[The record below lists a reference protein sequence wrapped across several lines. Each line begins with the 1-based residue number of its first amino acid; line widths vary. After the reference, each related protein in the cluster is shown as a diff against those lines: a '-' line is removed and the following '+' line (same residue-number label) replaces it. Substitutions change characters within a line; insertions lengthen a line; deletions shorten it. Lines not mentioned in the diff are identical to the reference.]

1 MSRGRKERTP
11 AQLAVLAQAREKA
24 KIVIAERAKLNA
36 LAKEEAVSEDA
47 LPSPPLPP
55 PVEPEPEPEPEDPPP
70 PPTLEHVSQ
79 PENEDEEPRLTRREV
94 GEIIQSQ
101 RPSPKYHYIN
111 GMYIKI
117 KCRQGVRTQHAS
129 EAHEAPDECSDPGE

>member
-1 MSRGRKERTP
+1 MSHGRKERTP

-36 LAKEEAVSEDA
+36 HAKTVAETEPLTEDV
-47 LPSPPLPP
+47 LPP
-55 PVEPEPEPEPEDPPP
+55 PEPEDEAPPEPVLEEVPPPPPEPETEAEEPPP

-94 GEIIQSQ
+94 GE

-117 KCRQGVRTQHAS
+117 K
-129 EAHEAPDECSDPGE
+129 

>member
-36 LAKEEAVSEDA
+36 LAKKEDSEPEDVA
-47 LPSPPLPP
+47 PP
-55 PVEPEPEPEPEDPPP
+55 PEPEAVWEESHPPP
-70 PPTLEHVSQ
+70 PPPPEPVSVS
-79 PENEDEEPRLTRREV
+79 ENEDEEPRLTR
-94 GEIIQSQ
+94 
-101 RPSPKYHYIN
+101 PKYHYIN

-117 KCRQGVRTQHAS
+117 K
-129 EAHEAPDECSDPGE
+129 

>member
-1 MSRGRKERTP
+1 MSQPDPDPDRYKSRGRKERIP
-11 AQLAVLAQAREKA
+11 AQLDVLAQAREKA

-36 LAKEEAVSEDA
+36 LQKTVPSREPVSD
-47 LPSPPLPP
+47 P
-55 PVEPEPEPEPEDPPP
+55 PPP

-94 GEIIQSQ
+94 GE

-117 KCRQGVRTQHAS
+117 K
-129 EAHEAPDECSDPGE
+129 

>member
-1 MSRGRKERTP
+1 MFRGRKERTP

-36 LAKEEAVSEDA
+36 LQKTAPEPVSEEE
-47 LPSPPLPP
+47 SPH
-55 PVEPEPEPEPEDPPP
+55 PEPEPEEP

-79 PENEDEEPRLTRREV
+79 PENEDEDPRLTR
-94 GEIIQSQ
+94 
-101 RPSPKYHYIN
+101 PKYHYIN

-117 KCRQGVRTQHAS
+117 K
-129 EAHEAPDECSDPGE
+129 